1 MWVIIVYL
9 YHMEGVINHFCIY
22 YSLQPYNAVDK
33 AKIALLLV
41 AYQPLLGK
49 LAWKT
54 PRSYTDITTKRSVTW
69 L

>member
-1 MWVIIVYL
+1 MRYIV
-9 YHMEGVINHFCIY
+9 
-22 YSLQPYNAVDK
+22 VDK

>member
-1 MWVIIVYL
+1 MRYIV
-9 YHMEGVINHFCIY
+9 
-22 YSLQPYNAVDK
+22 VDK

-49 LAWKT
+49 LAWNT
-54 PRSYTDITTKRSVTW
+54 PCSYTDITTKRSVTW